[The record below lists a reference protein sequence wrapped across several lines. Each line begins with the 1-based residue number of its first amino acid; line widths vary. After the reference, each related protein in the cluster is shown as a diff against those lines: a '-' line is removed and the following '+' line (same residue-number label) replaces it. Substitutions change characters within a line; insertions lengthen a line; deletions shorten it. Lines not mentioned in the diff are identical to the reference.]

1 MKGEKLSKNCYFLWK
16 IIFSQEILGKI
27 RPNIFKFA
35 REILNGIEANF
46 HLNYK
51 KNIPK
56 ISLHCVFSFFSK
68 YGTNSTKIL
77 FQFVPMTRATN
88 DF

>member
-56 ISLHCVFSFFSK
+56 ISLHCVFSFF
-68 YGTNSTKIL
+68 
-77 FQFVPMTRATN
+77 FQVWHKFNKDFIPIRSN
-88 DF
+88 D

>member
-1 MKGEKLSKNCYFLWK
+1 MVFQKN
-16 IIFSQEILGKI
+16 IFSQDILGKI
-27 RPNIFKFA
+27 CQNIFKFVL
-35 REILNGIEANF
+35 EILNEIEGNF
-46 HLNYK
+46 HFVIKRTYQK
-51 KNIPK
+51 FRFT
-56 ISLHCVFSFFSK
+56 VFSHFSK